1 MTSRSTEW
9 LIEFTVAQA
18 DPGTVATF
26 VRRTA
31 DGIRKRTGPL
41 PDDVQAT
48 IAPAIE
54 EHWRAFLS
62 EVTTTDQGVTEL
74 VPAAHR
80 LAVLLATHHLDL
92 SMLLR
97 IYQAAQTASWDFA
110 VAVVKGAPADLDR
123 TRLLIWFWTKA
134 SRWFTASIELSVAVY
149 QEEFNRIRQRGDTRR
164 HELVAGVLAGN
175 EISAAELS
183 AELGGYR
190 VSGVRHVAGIAHA
203 LTADVIEQ
211 LEPTVTAL
219 SAALRGAGM
228 TVVRP
233 GGRELWGWI
242 AAPAVGVADLDAA
255 ATDIDASQVRLTV
268 GGPAAGLAGFIA
280 AHRDALMAQRVA
292 LSPVREVAVTEYSQ
306 VAALTLL
313 ALDHESAAR
322 FARDTL
328 GPLAD
333 SDQRHL
339 RDTVRIVLTS
349 PESADVVAARLGV
362 HKNTVRYRVQQAERM
377 LDRPLQTGAGDL
389 LLAIDYLDAFP
400 ID

>member
-1 MTSRSTEW
+1 M
-9 LIEFTVAQA
+9 
-18 DPGTVATF
+18 G
-26 VRRTA
+26 
-31 DGIRKRTGPL
+31 
-41 PDDVQAT
+41 
-48 IAPAIE
+48 
-54 EHWRAFLS
+54 
-62 EVTTTDQGVTEL
+62 
-74 VPAAHR
+74 
-80 LAVLLATHHLDL
+80 
-92 SMLLR
+92 
-97 IYQAAQTASWDFA
+97 
-110 VAVVKGAPADLDR
+110 LDR
-123 TRLLIWFWTKA
+123 GTR
-134 SRWFTASIELSVAVY
+134 
-149 QEEFNRIRQRGDTRR
+149 G
-164 HELVAGVLAGN
+164 
-175 EISAAELS
+175 
-183 AELGGYR
+183 
-190 VSGVRHVAGIAHA
+190 
-203 LTADVIEQ
+203 
-211 LEPTVTAL
+211 
-219 SAALRGAGM
+219 
-228 TVVRP
+228 
-233 GGRELWGWI
+233 
-242 AAPAVGVADLDAA
+242 GVADLDAA

>member
-1 MTSRSTEW
+1 
-9 LIEFTVAQA
+9 
-18 DPGTVATF
+18 
-26 VRRTA
+26 
-31 DGIRKRTGPL
+31 
-41 PDDVQAT
+41 
-48 IAPAIE
+48 
-54 EHWRAFLS
+54 
-62 EVTTTDQGVTEL
+62 
-74 VPAAHR
+74 
-80 LAVLLATHHLDL
+80 
-92 SMLLR
+92 
-97 IYQAAQTASWDFA
+97 
-110 VAVVKGAPADLDR
+110 
-123 TRLLIWFWTKA
+123 
-134 SRWFTASIELSVAVY
+134 
-149 QEEFNRIRQRGDTRR
+149 
-164 HELVAGVLAGN
+164 
-175 EISAAELS
+175 
-183 AELGGYR
+183 
-190 VSGVRHVAGIAHA
+190 
-203 LTADVIEQ
+203 
-211 LEPTVTAL
+211 
-219 SAALRGAGM
+219 
-228 TVVRP
+228 
-233 GGRELWGWI
+233 
-242 AAPAVGVADLDAA
+242 
-255 ATDIDASQVRLTV
+255 RLTV